1 VRADTLG
8 SEYDQPRH
16 DAHHKRIVRSVSEL
30 AALVAQKLET
40 LDHAVELPQ
49 IDVAA
54 VHEAL
59 SISLSGLV
67 IRTN

>member
-1 VRADTLG
+1 MR
-8 SEYDQPRH
+8 
-16 DAHHKRIVRSVSEL
+16 L